1 MFDFFKTKNKTTR
14 TFNPFVWCSGD
25 EKNGKLIYD
34 SFKSLDIP
42 MEITVEDCSNPK
54 NLIFVQPENY
64 TDNLSRQVVA
74 TKDPRIKSV
83 VQYSSNFDHIV
94 LNIVTVNTGD
104 YFYITK
110 NPYNYNKRSYIGI
123 VDKIDNFK
131 YERRLYPTVFMQ
143 DGSDNTFGNKFNL
156 DDSYISRFYFN
167 IEKDDIFRAA
177 TDD

>member
-1 MFDFFKTKNKTTR
+1 
-14 TFNPFVWCSGD
+14 
-25 EKNGKLIYD
+25 
-34 SFKSLDIP
+34 

-167 IEKDDIFRAA
+167 IEKDDILRAA
-177 TDD
+177 TDDEKTQLLETLKIY